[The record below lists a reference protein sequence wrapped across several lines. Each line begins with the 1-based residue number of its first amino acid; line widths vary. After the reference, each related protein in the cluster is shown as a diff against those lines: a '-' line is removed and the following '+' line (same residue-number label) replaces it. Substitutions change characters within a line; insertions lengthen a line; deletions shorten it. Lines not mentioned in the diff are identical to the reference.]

1 MLGTSWTY
9 LEKAFFTGK
18 SKIENENVKD
28 NANLVISLLKCTI
41 ISLESELSTKDGII
55 ELLRTTNVR

>member
-1 MLGTSWTY
+1 MLGTRWTY
-9 LEKAFFTGK
+9 LEKAFFKGK